1 MNYTIENVD
10 ISLVKHGDTVM
21 HDGELRTV
29 DKNSIR
35 KCSFMGL
42 TLFGDCYRLGTK
54 QVQRVTFKRFY
65 RGVEIA

>member
-1 MNYTIENVD
+1 MNYTIENVH

-21 HDGELRTV
+21 HDGEILTV

-35 KCSFMGL
+35 KCPFMGR

-54 QVQRVTFKRFY
+54 LVQRVNFKRFY
-65 RGVEIA
+65 RGVEIK